1 MNINMKYD
9 INHEYVSISS
19 QNATHRIILIHGWG
33 ADADD
38 LLKLGK
44 EITEKIDLDFEVIS
58 LRAPGLHPSGQG
70 RQWYGLYP
78 HDWNGA
84 EVQVNKLLV
93 TLKNFDTDKI
103 QLRKSILLGFAQGA
117 AMAIDAGFK
126 LNFGLIVA
134 CSGYP
139 HPNWAPEKKFSP
151 LIISHGLFDEVVPIE
166 ASRTIYERVK
176 SKSSKF
182 CELLEFDGFHQID
195 SNLISFISSNISNIF

>member
-1 MNINMKYD
+1 MKYAID
-9 INHEYVSISS
+9 HDFVSISS
-19 QNATHRIILIHGWG
+19 QTATHRIILMHGWG
-33 ADADD
+33 ADSDD
-38 LLKLGK
+38 LLMFGK
-44 EITEKIDLDFEVIS
+44 EITEQINFDFEIIS

-84 EVQVNKLLV
+84 EVEVNNLLG
-93 TLKNFDTDKI
+93 TLKTFDTDQI
-103 QLRKSILLGFAQGA
+103 SLRKTILLGFSQGA

-139 HPNWAPEKKFSP
+139 HPNWVPGEKCPP
-151 LIISHGLFDEVVPIE
+151 LIISHGLLDDVVPIDS
-166 ASRTIYERVK
+166 SRIIYQKVK
-176 SKSSKF
+176 SKSTKF

-195 SNLISFISSNISNIF
+195 SNLISFISSNMGNIF

>member
-1 MNINMKYD
+1 MKYD
-9 INHEYVSISS
+9 INHEFASISS

-38 LLKLGK
+38 LLIFGK
-44 EITEKIDLDFEVIS
+44 EITEKLNFDYEVIS

-78 HDWNGA
+78 HDWKQA
-84 EVQVNKLLV
+84 EVEVYKLSD
-93 TLKNFDTDKI
+93 TLKKFDTDQISLGKT
-103 QLRKSILLGFAQGA
+103 ILLGFSQGA

-134 CSGYP
+134 CSGYL
-139 HPNWAPEKKFSP
+139 HPNWVPGENFSP
-151 LIISHGLFDEVVPIE
+151 LIISHGLFDDVVPID
-166 ASRTIYERVK
+166 ASRTIYEKVK

-195 SNLISFISSNISNIF
+195 SNLINFISSNISNIF